1 MMPDETIHELMG
13 LVRSLSG
20 DINSQATKIIE
31 IERKIDLV
39 LAALGGAE
47 GLMEH
52 RLYHAKRK
60 SSSAFWDEVW
70 KESAKGTVKASL
82 WAIIGT
88 TFCLAGLGLIT
99 WLKRQG
105 LL

>member
-70 KESAKGTVKASL
+70 DYCEIHLLAEAG
-82 WAIIGT
+82 
-88 TFCLAGLGLIT
+88 FCEHNHVHCSGSVADLRVLDMD
-99 WLKRQG
+99 
-105 LL
+105 